1 MKKYI
6 SLALVLGMLLTVVG
20 IIPAEAKAYEAY
32 PYIYS
37 DFEDPASIADLSTGQ
52 NDSKW
57 EAGGAGGSAGALH
70 ITQQNKGTGPMQDHQ
85 FKIPDAHFLLEGK
98 FKMSAWVKLDTTK
111 TKLKDQTFGFA
122 FWAPA
127 THPEQGTSTSRW
139 MTGWT
144 VADDRFNSGEW
155 VYVEKI
161 IDSWNGAMNSGWTM
175 DPDAE
180 GTFQFGVRLGNVGAG
195 TFGGAVAEDSPS
207 QTELSWYLDDF
218 IIEPVLDPYEAGS
231 EPEEPEEKDPNVLV
245 DVDFSKQ
252 LSDYGGAVS
261 VPAGFGTWNEG
272 AGSDGKPGYASI
284 KKPNSEGNTY
294 AQIQTGFLPLRYN
307 KLYKISFDAK
317 ADDDATVGSYMKV
330 IADRAS
336 TIDPNDPYYKYQ
348 FIKTPVKLTKDWQHH
363 EVYMTR
369 QVKAF
374 VEKDTAFLFRCCND
388 AFKDLGAT
396 DNGRQAA
403 SFSVDNLK
411 VETFDAPANGDFE
424 WLKGD
429 IPTTE
434 EDKDGD
440 NPNDSKKYGTFYSWF
455 QSGAAVEASSDVP
468 AESVGKR
475 SAKITVNEANGG
487 VNQGVY
493 IANNTENEISFW
505 AKGEGASVGKNIQVK
520 LDRAVEKKD
529 ATDLYDV
536 PDTELLGTDLKLT
549 DTWTKYTIPYSPK
562 FTTTGTDNTLGPRQ
576 PFMSFVVD
584 GGASGLTYYLDD
596 VAIRKKAA
604 TEPEPT
610 GYPLP
615 YATNLTLESTNVVNG
630 TATFSYEFQTEIE
643 DVYEGKSVVRV
654 IKELEDGKS
663 VTLAQLTGSTNVFE
677 YVIPEAAIGGTLRF
691 EIMPFT
697 EGSETSAPV
706 AGAVYKIKADD
717 MVKTAFTITPTLGK
731 FDAASGSITGSLFVE
746 NNKADDSDMNMFLAI
761 ILYDEDNGV
770 VRFDSKPIS
779 VTKGNS
785 DTITLSVTTA
795 DDPELKPIVKAKAFV
810 WGGTGIFDT
819 DMVSYADVIE
829 VTK

>member
-70 ITQQNKGTGPMQDHQ
+70 ITQQSKGTGPMQDHQ
-85 FKIPDAHFLLEGK
+85 FKVPDAHFLVEGK
-98 FKMSAWVKLDTTK
+98 FKMSAWVKLDTAK
-111 TKLKDQTFGFA
+111 TKLKDQTFGFV

-127 THPEQGTSTSRW
+127 THATEKPSSARW

-180 GTFQFGVRLGNVGAG
+180 GTFQFGARLGSVGAG

-218 IIEPVLDPYEAGS
+218 IIEPVLDEYVPEADEPKDNYLVNMDFSSSKLIDYGITNGASLSYKEEAG
-231 EPEEPEEKDPNVLV
+231 
-245 DVDFSKQ
+245 
-252 LSDYGGAVS
+252 A
-261 VPAGFGTWNEG
+261 
-272 AGSDGKPGYASI
+272 DGKPGYISRVAPL
-284 KKPNSEGNTY
+284 KTY
-294 AQIQTGFLPLRYN
+294 ADVVVKALPFKYN
-307 KLYKISFDAK
+307 KLYKFSFRAK
-317 ADDDATVGSYMKV
+317 ADDVDSVGSRIQICMMRNNRL
-330 IADRAS
+330 DRTNDTAYGNYQYLY
-336 TIDPNDPYYKYQ
+336 TPNDMTTEWKYYETYMALNIRSFDESPVAVQ
-348 FIKTPVKLTKDWQHH
+348 FRAGNIERAK
-363 EVYMTR
+363 
-369 QVKAF
+369 
-374 VEKDTAFLFRCCND
+374 
-388 AFKDLGAT
+388 
-396 DNGRQAA
+396 AA
-403 SFSVDNLK
+403 SVNEGQEGVSFSMDDIKIEEFN
-411 VETFDAPANGDFE
+411 TPANGDFE
-424 WLKGD
+424 WLKSD
-429 IPTTE
+429 IPVTS
-434 EDKDGD
+434 GSLGG
-440 NPNDSKKYGTFYSWF
+440 NDDSHKYGTFYSWF
-455 QSGAAVEASSDVP
+455 QNGVTVEESSDVP
-468 AESVGKR
+468 TKSAGER
-475 SAKITVNEANGG
+475 SAKITTTEADGRISHG
-487 VNQGVY
+487 VF
-493 IANNTENEISFW
+493 IDNNVESEIKFW
-505 AKGEGASVGKNIQVK
+505 AKGEGDSVGKSIQVK
-520 LDRAVEKKD
+520 LDRAVAKKD
-529 ATDLYDV
+529 PNDVYVV
-536 PDTELLGTDLKLT
+536 PDTELLGENLVLEADWKE
-549 DTWTKYTIPYSPK
+549 YTIPYNSAFP
-562 FTTTGTDNTLGPRQ
+562 TPTGANANAGPRQ

-584 GGASGLTYYLDD
+584 GGAAGLTYYMDD
-596 VAIRKKAA
+596 VAIAPKEAPK
-604 TEPEPT
+604 PD
-610 GYPLP
+610 YQLP
-615 YATNLTLESTNVVNG
+615 YATNLSLDSTNVVGG
-630 TATFSYEFQTEIE
+630 TATFRYEFQTELE
-643 DVYEGKSVVRV
+643 EVFEENSVVRV
-654 IKELEDGKS
+654 MKELADGTS
-663 VTLAQLTGSTNVFE
+663 VTLAQLSAATNVYE
-677 YVIPEAAIGGTLRF
+677 YLIPETAIGGTLRF

-697 EGSETSAPV
+697 DGGV
-706 AGAVYKIKADD
+706 AGAVYKISADD
-717 MVKTAFTITPTLGK
+717 MVKTAFTITPTLGE